1 MNLVFEA
8 TLSALETQRKEA
20 LAELSVHFLRTN
32 EYDKS
37 AIFDAVKKLNE
48 AEGCIE
54 TLMKNFIE
62 EENKNE
68 QQDNI
73 SG

>member
-20 LAELSVHFLRTN
+20 LAELSVYFLRTN

-37 AIFDAVKKLNE
+37 AIIDAVKKLNE

-62 EENKNE
+62 ENNE